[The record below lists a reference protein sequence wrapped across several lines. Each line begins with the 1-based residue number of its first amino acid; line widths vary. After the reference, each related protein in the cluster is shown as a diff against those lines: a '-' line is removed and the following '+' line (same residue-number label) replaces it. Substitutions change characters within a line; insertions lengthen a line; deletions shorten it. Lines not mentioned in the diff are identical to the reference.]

1 MQRTDDKSAADHAA
15 GAGMS
20 RRTFLASS
28 AAALAAPQLAAA
40 QQRTTLKFV
49 PQADL
54 ALLDPVFTSGLVT
67 RNHGFLV
74 FDQLYGLDE
83 GFAPHPQ
90 MVAGHVV
97 ENDGKTWTMTLREGL
112 RFHDGTP
119 VLARDAVAS
128 IDRWTKVD
136 AFGQNVRAVTDE
148 LSPVSDSVFRFRL
161 KKPFPLLTAAL
172 AKPSSFCPV
181 MPERLAN
188 TPPNVQVTEMTG
200 SGPFRFIAA
209 ERVPGSL
216 AVYERFAG
224 YVPRPGGTPSFA
236 SGPKVAYLDRVEW
249 HTIPD
254 AATVA
259 AALQTAEVDWWEQ
272 PTPDLLALLRSHADI
287 LVEAK
292 EKGGLMG
299 MIRFNHLVPPFDNP
313 AIRRAFL
320 AGIDQT
326 DYMTAVMGDD
336 RSLWNDRC
344 GFFLPGSPFATDA
357 GMTALTGPRSLDKV
371 KRDLDAAGYRG
382 ERVVFVVPT
391 DLPALNAMSQLAGDM
406 FRRVGVN
413 LDYQALDWGTVLPR
427 LANKEGIDKGGWSVW
442 CNYIPG
448 VIAIT
453 PATQSYLRG
462 MGRAGPFGW
471 PKSERIEQLRD
482 QFLDAASEDEQKRI
496 ARDMQTQAFEDV
508 PYIPTGAWMQPF
520 AFRRNISGILNGFP
534 LFYNVRKA

>member
-1 MQRTDDKSAADHAA
+1 MK
-15 GAGMS
+15 
-20 RRTFLASS
+20 RRNFLAKS
-28 AAALAAPQLAAA
+28 AAALAASRLAAPNLAAA
-40 QQRTTLKFV
+40 QNRSTLKFV
-49 PQADL
+49 PQSDL
-54 ALLDPVFTSGLVT
+54 ALLDPVFTTGLVT

-74 FDQLYGLDE
+74 YDQLYGLDE
-83 GFAPHPQ
+83 SFSPQPQ

-97 ENDGKTWTMTLREGL
+97 EDDGKTWTMTLRDGMT
-112 RFHDGTP
+112 FHDGTP

-128 IDRWTKVD
+128 IDRWTKTD

-148 LSPVSDSVFRFRL
+148 MSAVSDKTFRFRL

-181 MPERLAN
+181 MPERLSK
-188 TPPNVQVTEMTG
+188 TPPNVQVTEMVG

-209 ERVPGSL
+209 ERVSGSL
-216 AVYERFAG
+216 AVYEKFTG
-224 YVPRPGGTPSFA
+224 YVPRSGGTPSFTA
-236 SGPKVAYLDRVEW
+236 GPKIAYLDRVEW

-254 AATVA
+254 AATAA
-259 AALQTAEVDWWEQ
+259 AALQTGEVDWWEQ
-272 PTPDLLALLRSHADI
+272 PQPDLIPLLRKNGV

-313 AIRRAFL
+313 AIRRAFF
-320 AGIDQT
+320 AGVNQT

-336 RSLWNDRC
+336 HSLWNDKC
-344 GFFLPGSPFATDA
+344 GFFLPESPYATDA
-357 GMTALTGPRSLDKV
+357 GMAVMTGPRSLDKV
-371 KRDLDAAGYRG
+371 KHDLDAAGYRG

-391 DLPALNAMSQLAGDM
+391 DLPALNAMSQLAADM

-427 LANKEGIDKGGWSVW
+427 LANKDGIDKGGWSVW

-471 PKSERIEQLRD
+471 PASEKIEALRSD
-482 QFLDAASEDEQKRI
+482 FLDATSVDEQKRI
-496 ARDMQTQAFEDV
+496 CRDMQLQAFIDV

-520 AFRRNISGILNGFP
+520 AFRKNITGILNGFP
-534 LFYNVRKA
+534 LFYNVKKA

>member
-1 MQRTDDKSAADHAA
+1 M
-15 GAGMS
+15 
-20 RRTFLASS
+20 RRRHFLAAT
-28 AAALAAPQLAAA
+28 AAATLAAPYVRAADGPK
-40 QQRTTLKFV
+40 TVHFT

-54 ALLDPVFTSGLVT
+54 ALLDPVFTTGLVT

-83 GFAPHPQ
+83 SFAPQPQ
-90 MVAGHVV
+90 MVEGHVI
-97 ENDGKTWTMTLREGL
+97 EDDGKTWVITLRDGL
-112 RFHDGTP
+112 KFHDGEP

-128 IDRWTKVD
+128 VNRWMQTD
-136 AFGQNVRAVTDE
+136 AFGQNLRGVTDE
-148 LSPVSDSVFRFRL
+148 LSAPSDKVLRFRL
-161 KKPFPLLTAAL
+161 KKPFPLLSSAL
-172 AKPSSFCPV
+172 AKPSSFCPI
-181 MPERLAN
+181 MPERLAK
-188 TPPNVQVTEMTG
+188 TPFNVQVSEMVG

-209 ERVPGSL
+209 ERMAGARV
-216 AVYERFAG
+216 VYEKFAG
-224 YVPRPGGTPSFA
+224 YVPRSSGTTSFA
-236 SGPKVAYLDRVEW
+236 AGPKIVYIDRVEW

-254 AATVA
+254 ASTAA
-259 AALQTAEVDWWEQ
+259 AALHKGEIDWWEQ
-272 PTPDLLALLRSHADI
+272 PTPDLLPLLRKDPNIA
-287 LVEAK
+287 VEAK

-320 AGIDQT
+320 AGVDQT
-326 DYMTAVMGDD
+326 DYMTAVMGED

-344 GFFLPGSPFATDA
+344 GFFLPGSPFASDA
-357 GMTALTGPRSLDKV
+357 GMEVMTGPRSLEKV
-371 KRDLDAAGYRG
+371 KRDLDAAGYKG

-391 DLPALNAMSQLAGDM
+391 DLPALNAMSELAGDI
-406 FRRVGVN
+406 FKRVGIN

-448 VIAIT
+448 IIAIT

-471 PKSERIEQLRD
+471 PASEKIEALRGE
-482 QFLDAASEDEQKRI
+482 FLDAQSIDEQKRI
-496 ARDMQTQAFEDV
+496 TRDIQLQAFQDV

-520 AFRRNISGILNGFP
+520 AFRKSITGMLNGFP
-534 LFYNVRKA
+534 LFYNIRKA